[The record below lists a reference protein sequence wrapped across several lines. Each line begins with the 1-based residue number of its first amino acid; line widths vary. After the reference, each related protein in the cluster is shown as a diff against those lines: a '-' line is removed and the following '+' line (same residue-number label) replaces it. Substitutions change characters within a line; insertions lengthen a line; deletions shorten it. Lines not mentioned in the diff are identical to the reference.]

1 MSDEG
6 SSQRTSEFYRH
17 IEELQKQC
25 VSDPVNA
32 AEVLSDAL
40 EELETSV
47 EELSA
52 ADEELQRQNGELIE
66 SREALREAKDHLEI
80 RVMERTAELQQAN
93 RMLQEEISERK
104 RAEAAAKAER
114 KRFFDVLETLPA
126 CLVLLTP
133 DYHVPF
139 ANRFFRERFGE
150 SKGKRCYE
158 YLFGRNVPCEI
169 CETYTVLKT
178 NAPHHWEWT
187 GPDGRNYDI
196 FDFPFTDTDGSP
208 LIMEM
213 GIDITERRQAENELT
228 KHREHLEELV
238 RERTR
243 ELEVANAQLQKEITE
258 RELAEEEKAWL
269 ASFPQLN
276 PQPIIE
282 VDLEGRVHYLNSAAQ
297 QLFPD
302 LQERGGDHPWLADWE
317 SMAQIFCEGKTR
329 NLIRDVFV
337 DGNLYQQAVYFV
349 PDSRRV
355 RIYGTNITERM
366 QAEARINRQNAI
378 LSAINRVYEESIRCE
393 TMEDLGRA
401 CLDIVESITESK
413 FSFIGEIG
421 PDDLFHDIA
430 ISDPGWELCNMYNKT
445 GHSKPPN
452 NFKIRGLYGRVLQDG
467 RSLLTNDPSSH
478 PDSIGLPDGHPPL
491 TAFLGVPFISDCK
504 AVGMIGVANREGG
517 YRSVDQEVLEAL
529 TPTILEAMLRKR
541 AEKAL
546 NENQMILK
554 TVVESTPDFI
564 SLKDREGRYVMLNSA
579 AAESLSLSTGIP
591 AAEILGKN
599 DDDISPSE
607 VARQVMSIDHQ
618 VITSREMQIYDQS
631 FLIGGDSR
639 IFSTIK
645 SPWLDAAGNIAGIV
659 NVSRDITER
668 KRAEQQV
675 FETSQLLEALMK
687 ALPVGVSFSENPTC
701 QSITGNP
708 AALAQFEIGS
718 EDNLSASAP
727 NSSAPGR
734 KVRYFLHGRE
744 ISDVEL
750 PLQRAVAENR
760 EIVPM
765 ELEIELPSGR
775 HWFAEASGA
784 PVHDIHGNVIGGV
797 AVTVDITE
805 RKRAEDALR
814 ETRDYLESLIDYAN
828 APIIVW
834 DPSFKITR
842 FNHAFERLTGFGADE
857 VLGKRLDMLFPDG
870 SRDES
875 MNLIG
880 RTLSGEQWVVVEIS
894 ILTHDGSVRTVLWNS
909 ANIYD
914 KDRIKIVATI
924 AQGHDITERKHAEDE
939 LRKARDELEQKVQER
954 TVELQSAKEE
964 MEIANE
970 ELQVELEAHR
980 KLEAELIKAKDAA
993 EEAAEAKAAFMANMS
1008 HELRTP
1014 MNAVIGFT
1022 SLLLDE
1028 HLAPDQK
1035 DCIEGIRDGG
1045 QALLGLINDILD
1057 FSRADKEKVV
1067 LEHQPFSLK
1076 HCIESSFDM
1085 VASSANQK
1093 GLNLSYTISYG
1104 TPDTLIGDPGRLMQI
1119 LVNLLGNSVKFTDE
1133 GEVSV
1138 FVSSQVDEGY
1148 KRKIYFAVRD
1158 TGIGI
1163 QPDKMEKIFE
1173 PFTQVERVIS
1183 RKRDGVGLGLAISK
1197 KLVELMGGN
1206 IWVQSVPGLGSTFQ
1220 FTIQAEAVYGRH
1232 LDLGE
1237 VNKDN
1242 AFESLAGQKPL
1253 SILVAEDN
1261 PSNQRVLVEMLKRMG
1276 YRPDA
1281 VADGKEVL
1289 QALELRPYDLI
1300 FMDVRMPEMDGIT
1313 ATKEIRKRLPDRGP
1327 KIVAITA
1334 YALEGDREMC
1344 LEAGMDDYVS
1354 KPVQRR
1360 DLQDMLLKYSGP
1372 SRDSV

>member
-1 MSDEG
+1 MPDEG
-6 SSQRTSEFYRH
+6 PSKRTSEFYRH
-17 IEELQKQC
+17 IEDLQKQC
-25 VSDPVNA
+25 VSDPANA

-52 ADEELQRQNGELIE
+52 ADEELQRQNEELIE

-93 RMLQEEISERK
+93 RTLQEEIAERK
-104 RAEAAAKAER
+104 RAEAAAKDER

-126 CLVLLTP
+126 YLVLLTP

-150 SKGKRCYE
+150 SHGKRCYE
-158 YLFGRNVPCEI
+158 YLFGRSTPCEI

-213 GIDITERRQAENELT
+213 GIDITERRQAEIELM

-238 RERTR
+238 QDRTH
-243 ELEVANAQLQKEITE
+243 ELEVANAQLQTEIAE
-258 RELAEEEKAWL
+258 RKRAEEENAWL

-276 PQPIIE
+276 PAPIVE
-282 VDLEGRVHYLNSAAQ
+282 VDLDGHVNYLNLAAQ
-297 QLFPD
+297 KLFPD
-302 LQERGGDHPWLADWE
+302 LQEYEYNHPWLADWV
-317 SMAQIFCEGKTR
+317 SVARSFCEGETR
-329 NLIRDVFV
+329 TLVREVFV
-337 DGNLYQQAVYFV
+337 DGNWYQQAMYFV
-349 PDSRRV
+349 PDSRRI
-355 RIYGTNITERM
+355 RIYGTNITERK
-366 QAEARINRQNAI
+366 QAETRINRQNTI
-378 LSAINRVYEESIRCE
+378 ISAINRIYEESIRCE

-401 CLDIVESITESK
+401 CLKIVESITGSK
-413 FSFIGEIG
+413 FSFIGEVG
-421 PDDLFHDIA
+421 PDDLFHEIA
-430 ISDPGWELCNMYNKT
+430 ISDPGWELCNMYDKT
-445 GHSKPPN
+445 GHRRTLS
-452 NFKIRGLYGRVLQDG
+452 NFKIHGLYGRVLQDG
-467 RSLLTNDPSSH
+467 KSLLTNDPSSH
-478 PDSIGLPDGHPPL
+478 PDSIGLPEGHPPL
-491 TAFLGVPFISDCK
+491 TTFLGVPFISDCK

-517 YRSVDQEVLEAL
+517 YRSVDQEILEAL
-529 TPTILEAMLRKR
+529 TPTILEAILRKR
-541 AEKAL
+541 AEKTL
-546 NENQMILK
+546 KENQMILK

-564 SLKDREGRYVMLNSA
+564 SLKDQEGRYVMLNSA
-579 AAESLSLSTGIP
+579 AAESLSLSTGIS
-591 AAEILGKN
+591 AAEILGKK

-607 VARQVMSIDHQ
+607 VARQVMNIDHQ

-631 FLIGGDSR
+631 FLIGGNSR

-668 KRAEQQV
+668 KRAE
-675 FETSQLLEALMK
+675 E
-687 ALPVGVSFSENPTC
+687 
-701 QSITGNP
+701 
-708 AALAQFEIGS
+708 
-718 EDNLSASAP
+718 
-727 NSSAPGR
+727 
-734 KVRYFLHGRE
+734 
-744 ISDVEL
+744 
-750 PLQRAVAENR
+750 
-760 EIVPM
+760 
-765 ELEIELPSGR
+765 
-775 HWFAEASGA
+775 
-784 PVHDIHGNVIGGV
+784 
-797 AVTVDITE
+797 
-805 RKRAEDALR
+805 ALR
-814 ETRDYLESLIDYAN
+814 ETRDYLESLIDNAN

-842 FNHAFERLTGFGADE
+842 FNHAFERLTGFRADE
-857 VLGKRLDMLFPDG
+857 VLGKRLDLLFPGD

-875 MNLIG
+875 LNLIG

-914 KDRIKIVATI
+914 KDGTKIVATI

-954 TVELQSAKEE
+954 TIQLQSAKEE

-970 ELQVELEAHR
+970 ELQVELEQHR
-980 KLEAELIKAKDAA
+980 KLEADLIKAKDAA

-1028 HLAPDQK
+1028 HLPPDQK

-1057 FSRADKEKVV
+1057 FSRADKEMVV

-1085 VASSANQK
+1085 VAPLANQK

-1119 LVNLLGNSVKFTDE
+1119 LVNLLGNSIKFTDE
-1133 GEVSV
+1133 GDVSV
-1138 FVSSQVDEGY
+1138 FVSSQVYEGD

-1197 KLVELMGGN
+1197 KLVELMGGK
-1206 IWVQSVPGLGSTFQ
+1206 IWAQSVPGLGSTFQ
-1220 FTIQAEAVYGRH
+1220 FTIQTEAISGRH

-1237 VNKDN
+1237 VDKDN
-1242 AFESLAGQKPL
+1242 AFEGLAGQRPL
-1253 SILVAEDN
+1253 NILVAEDN

-1300 FMDVRMPEMDGIT
+1300 LMDVRMPEMDGIT
-1313 ATKEIRKRLPDRGP
+1313 ATKVIRKLWPEKGP

-1344 LEAGMDDYVS
+1344 LEAGMDDYIS

-1360 DLQDMLLKYSGP
+1360 DLQDTLLKYSRP
-1372 SRDSV
+1372 SGDSV